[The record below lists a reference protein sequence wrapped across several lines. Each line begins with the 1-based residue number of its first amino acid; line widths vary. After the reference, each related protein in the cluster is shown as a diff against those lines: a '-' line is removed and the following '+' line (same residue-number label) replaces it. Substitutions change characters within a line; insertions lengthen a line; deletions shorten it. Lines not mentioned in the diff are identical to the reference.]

1 MSDVGITPQAA
12 AEALP
17 LDIKQAGSRPIEAKP
32 PGKALPLQ
40 DAITTAVQQ
49 AATADLVTLQTYL
62 DANGQAYLDLITGLQ
77 DLTALLNGKARV
89 VGVLGVA
96 NQIAGALGAFNT
108 LISVAT
114 DAQTAA
120 AVV

>member
-1 MSDVGITPQAA
+1 MSDVGITPEAV
-12 AEALP
+12 AEVP
-17 LDIKQAGSRPIEAKP
+17 FDIKQVGSKPIEAKP
-32 PGKALPLQ
+32 PSKSLPLQ

-49 AATADLVTLQTYL
+49 AAVADLVTLQAYFDT
-62 DANGQAYLDLITGLQ
+62 NSQVYLDLITGLQ

-96 NQIAGALGAFNT
+96 NQIAGALGSFNT

-114 DAQTAA
+114 DAQTSA